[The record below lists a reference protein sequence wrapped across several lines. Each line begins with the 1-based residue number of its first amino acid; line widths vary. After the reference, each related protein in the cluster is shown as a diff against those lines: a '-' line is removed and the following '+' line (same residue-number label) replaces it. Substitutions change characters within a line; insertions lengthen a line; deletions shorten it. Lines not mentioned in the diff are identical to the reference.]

1 MKIGDKFYYIDIS
14 HCYWRIAYL
23 KNYISKKLYE
33 NVLKK
38 PELKIYRNMALA
50 CIVAP
55 KKRQYFKNGE
65 MILEISED
73 KELWKIIYDNI
84 RFTSYNIIGNISS
97 SEDIKK
103 YFIAYRTDGIM
114 VTKPALKFVEN
125 MLKQHNLDYKVYNCV
140 KVDDNHYYFDSKK
153 VKKI

>member
-1 MKIGDKFYYIDIS
+1 
-14 HCYWRIAYL
+14 L

-33 NVLKK
+33 DVLKK

-55 KKRQYFKNGE
+55 KKRKYYKNGE
-65 MILEISED
+65 LFIEISED
-73 KELWKIIYDNI
+73 KELWKVIYDNI
-84 RFTSYNIIGNISS
+84 RFTSYNIVGEIANNNQV
-97 SEDIKK
+97 KK

-114 VTKPALKFVEN
+114 ITKPALKIVEIF
-125 MLKQHNLDYKVYNCV
+125 LKKFNLEYKIYNCL
-140 KVDDNHYYFDSKK
+140 KIDDNHYFFDSKK